1 LIVLSLLSE
10 DPNMPLDLANYASVN
25 ALALGLAPG
34 ERGYSLASGLN
45 LFYLWS
51 IGLVAVAAR
60 QWSGLDWG
68 RALLLGALPYLLVF
82 GVWAALV

>member
-1 LIVLSLLSE
+1 
-10 DPNMPLDLANYASVN
+10 LDLANYASLN

-34 ERGYSLASGLN
+34 ERGYALASGLN

-60 QWSGLDWG
+60 HWSGLDWG

-82 GVWAALV
+82 GVWALLV